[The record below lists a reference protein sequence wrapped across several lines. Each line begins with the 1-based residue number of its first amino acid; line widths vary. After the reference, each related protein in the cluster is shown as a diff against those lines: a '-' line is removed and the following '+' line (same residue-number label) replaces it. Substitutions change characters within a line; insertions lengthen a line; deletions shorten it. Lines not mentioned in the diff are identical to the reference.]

1 MYLLL
6 GRTGIGID
14 ALLAQP
20 DLHYD
25 SLWQQFGTYVA
36 EVDIETID

>member
-1 MYLLL
+1 MHLLL
-6 GRTGIGID
+6 GRPGIGID
-14 ALLAQP
+14 VLLAQP